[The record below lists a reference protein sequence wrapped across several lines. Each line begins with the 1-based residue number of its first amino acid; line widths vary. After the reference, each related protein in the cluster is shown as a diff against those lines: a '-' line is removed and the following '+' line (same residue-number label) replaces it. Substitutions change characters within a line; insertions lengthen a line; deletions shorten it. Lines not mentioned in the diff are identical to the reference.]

1 MKISIEDIKS
11 HLLSLKPEEQS
22 SLLKELQDLT
32 GFSNKP
38 KFDLSRRAL
47 LNNKQG
53 SCPHCGHTKYV
64 KYGIDKGSQR
74 YKCKSCKRNFTEY
87 TGTWLAR
94 LQRKDKVDAY
104 VDLMLQ
110 EKSLDK
116 IKDELSINKKT
127 AFDWRHK
134 ILSSL
139 EETDKNNFMGITES
153 DETFILFSEK
163 GKRNLSRKGK
173 KRGSKAK
180 TKGVSSD
187 HVAVIVT
194 ADRPGE
200 REFSVATLGRI
211 KKIDI
216 EKSIGKRISGQTI
229 LCSDSHV
236 SYKGFAIDNAME
248 HHAIRAN
255 LKQYVKDGTYHVQ
268 HVNSLHNKLKKW
280 LNDKFW
286 GVSTKHLQQYLN
298 WFRMK
303 EALRDSAQPAIE
315 FAKKTVLDVNTCK
328 RYHEIAPRYEL
339 LISSL
344 N

>member
-1 MKISIEDIKS
+1 MKISEEDIKS
-11 HLLSLKPEEQS
+11 HLLSLDPMEQS
-22 SLLKELQDLT
+22 RLLKELQGLSM
-32 GFSNKP
+32 FPNNP
-38 KFDLSRRAL
+38 NYNLSRRKL

-53 SCPHCGHTKYV
+53 NCPHCGHSKYV

-139 EETDKNNFMGITES
+139 EETGKNNFTGITES

-163 GKRNLSRKGK
+163 GKRDLTRKGK

-180 TKGVSSD
+180 KKGVNNE

-194 ADRPGE
+194 ADRAGE
-200 REFSVATLGRI
+200 QELSVATLGRI

-216 EKSIGKRISGQTI
+216 ENSIGKRISGQTV

-236 SYKGFAIDNAME
+236 SYKGFAIDNAIE
-248 HHAIRAN
+248 HHAIRAD
-255 LKQYVKDGTYHVQ
+255 LKQYVKDGVYHVQ

-280 LNDKFW
+280 LNDQFW
-286 GVSTKHLQQYLN
+286 GVSTKYLQQYLN
-298 WFRMK
+298 WFRIK
-303 EALRDSAQPAIE
+303 ETLKGSAQPTVE
-315 FAKKTVLDVNTCK
+315 FAKKTVLDVKTWK
-328 RYHEIAPRYEL
+328 RYREIDPKYES